1 MAEVKFFWNFLC
13 LKKLV
18 SSCPVL
24 CISIVLSGSYS
35 SGCWGRQQAKS
46 CTKILMAFIIR
57 FIHPV
62 RILMSWTAAGSA
74 NNINPVQEYPCI
86 RCIHWLDFSLGLSGS
101 YSSVGEK
108 NPFRSSNWSHET
120 SLSPTKPMLSLLS
133 TPLYA
138 ISVTVKWQTSTYPFP
153 HQSNL
158 LSPSILPNLAVKAHC
173 SSVACLKRVLLF
185 YIRKAPIKI
194 IRLLGAPTDET
205 LHRSNHG
212 IYYSVYSPGSTPD
225 VMNGCW
231 YICYLRNLE
240 EWLRCCARARIGH
253 FQT

>member
-62 RILMSWTAAGSA
+62 RVLMSWTAAGSA

-86 RCIHWLDFSLGLSGS
+86 RCIHWLDFSLGLSGPTHPW
-101 YSSVGEK
+101 EK
-108 NPFRSSNWSHET
+108 RIRSALRIGVMKPRLARQNRSSPFHTALCNLRDSQMTNQH
-120 SLSPTKPMLSLLS
+120 LSFSSSIQS
-133 TPLYA
+133 TFPFNLTQSGRESA
-138 ISVTVKWQTSTYPFP
+138 LQLGSVP
-153 HQSNL
+153 
-158 LSPSILPNLAVKAHC
+158 
-173 SSVACLKRVLLF
+173 
-185 YIRKAPIKI
+185 
-194 IRLLGAPTDET
+194 
-205 LHRSNHG
+205 
-212 IYYSVYSPGSTPD
+212 
-225 VMNGCW
+225 
-231 YICYLRNLE
+231 
-240 EWLRCCARARIGH
+240 
-253 FQT
+253 

>member
-24 CISIVLSGSYS
+24 CISIVLSSSYS

-62 RILMSWTAAGSA
+62 RVLMSWTAAGSA

-120 SLSPTKPMLSLLS
+120 SLSPTKPMLS
-133 TPLYA
+133 
-138 ISVTVKWQTSTYPFP
+138 FP
-153 HQSNL
+153 HRFMQSPWQSNDK
-158 LSPSILPNLAVKAHC
+158 P
-173 SSVACLKRVLLF
+173 
-185 YIRKAPIKI
+185 APILFLI
-194 IRLLGAPTDET
+194 NP
-205 LHRSNHG
+205 
-212 IYYSVYSPGSTPD
+212 IYFPLQSFPIWP
-225 VMNGCW
+225 W
-231 YICYLRNLE
+231 KRIA
-240 EWLRCCARARIGH
+240 AR
-253 FQT
+253 